1 MENNKSTGKQIHSNR
16 PFLYTTG
23 IVSRLPESLTNK
35 DRSGKP
41 EDDGGFN
48 LELARRQH
56 EKFIMTLRKLKVDL
70 SELDADEERPF
81 CCYLDHMA
89 VVRDGVALIARPG
102 GGTEEEAQV
111 THHFTQKRYEV
122 NNVIVCVKVG
132 KGDGSLTDERGK
144 LDWPTY

>member
-122 NNVIVCVKVG
+122 NNVIV
-132 KGDGSLTDERGK
+132 
-144 LDWPTY
+144 